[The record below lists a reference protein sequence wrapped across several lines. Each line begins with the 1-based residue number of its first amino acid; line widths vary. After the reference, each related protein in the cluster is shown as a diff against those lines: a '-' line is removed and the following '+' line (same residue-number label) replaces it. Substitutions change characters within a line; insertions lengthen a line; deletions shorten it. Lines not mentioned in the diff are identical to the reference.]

1 MDFCVAWYFWQAAQN
16 KLASISWIFRKPGTM
31 HMRRYLTLLLAA
43 GVAVWSLAAE
53 AQSYPARPITIV
65 VPYAAG
71 GAFDTIARIIAVRMG
86 ELLGQSI
93 VVENVTGAAGI
104 IGVQRVINA
113 KPDGYTVLLGTVG
126 THAYNQS
133 MYRKRRYDAASDF
146 TPVTLFS
153 DQPMVL
159 EGRKDLPANNL
170 AEFAAL
176 LKQNGAK
183 MQYGS
188 AGAGSTTHLACAL
201 LNARV
206 GVDVTHV
213 PYRGGGPVANDLIG
227 GQIDYMCGNMG
238 TSVARVAAKQS
249 KALALLSRERSSL
262 MPELATAHEQGI
274 TDYDVVT
281 WTAFFLPKGAPKDIV
296 AKLNEATHAAMDT
309 PAIKARFNDI
319 GVIGMPRERRGPEYL
334 DRYVVEEIAR
344 WEGPIKAAGLQV
356 D

>member
-1 MDFCVAWYFWQAAQN
+1 MMGQC
-16 KLASISWIFRKPGTM
+16 
-31 HMRRYLTLLLAA
+31 HTLLLAA
-43 GVAVWSLAAE
+43 GVAVWSIAAE
-53 AQSYPARPITIV
+53 AQPYPSRPITMV

-71 GAFDTIARIIAVRMG
+71 GAFDVLARIAGARMG
-86 ELLGQSI
+86 ELLGQSVI
-93 VVENVTGAAGI
+93 VENVTGAAGI
-104 IGVQRVINA
+104 IGVQRVINS

-133 MYRKRRYDAASDF
+133 MYRKRRYDAVNDF
-146 TPVTLFS
+146 TAVTLFS

-159 EGRKDLPANNL
+159 EGRKDLPVNNL

-188 AGAGSTTHLACAL
+188 AGAGTTTHLACAL
-201 LNARV
+201 LNARI

-213 PYRGGGPVANDLIG
+213 PYRGGGPAANDLIG

-238 TSVARVAAKQS
+238 TSVARAAAKQS
-249 KALALLSRERSSL
+249 KPLALLSRERTPL

-274 TDYDVVT
+274 NVDVVT
-281 WTAFFLPKGAPKDIV
+281 WTAFFLPKGAPEDIV
-296 AKLNEATHAAMDT
+296 VKLNEATHAAMDT

-319 GVIGMPRERRGPEYL
+319 GVVGVAPERRGPEYL
-334 DRYVVEEIAR
+334 AKYVVEEIAR
-344 WEGPIKAAGLQV
+344 WEGPIKDAGLQV

>member
-1 MDFCVAWYFWQAAQN
+1 M
-16 KLASISWIFRKPGTM
+16 
-31 HMRRYLTLLLAA
+31 MRQCLVLLVAA
-43 GVAVWSLAAE
+43 GAAAWSAAAE
-53 AQSYPARPITIV
+53 AQSYPARSITMV

-71 GAFDTIARIIAVRMG
+71 GVFDTIARIIGARMS
-86 ELLGQSI
+86 ELLGQSVI
-93 VVENVTGAAGI
+93 VENVTGAGGI
-104 IGVQRVINA
+104 IGVQRVING

-133 MYRKRRYDAASDF
+133 IYRKRRYDAVSDF

-159 EGRKDLPANNL
+159 EGRKDLPANNFT
-170 AEFAAL
+170 EFIAL
-176 LKQNGAK
+176 LKQNGTK

-188 AGAGSTTHLACAL
+188 AGVGSTTHLACAL
-201 LNARV
+201 LNARI
-206 GVDVTHV
+206 GVEVTHV

-238 TSVARVAAKQS
+238 TSVVRAAAKQS
-249 KALALLSRERSSL
+249 KPLALLSRERTPL

-274 TDYDVVT
+274 NVDVVT

-296 AKLNEATHAAMDT
+296 VKLNEATHAAMDT
-309 PAIKARFNDI
+309 PAIRARFNDI
-319 GVIGMPRERRGPEYL
+319 GVVGVAPERRGPEYL
-334 DRYVVEEIAR
+334 ANYVLEEITR
-344 WEGPIKAAGLQV
+344 WEGPIKDAGLQV

>member
-1 MDFCVAWYFWQAAQN
+1 M
-16 KLASISWIFRKPGTM
+16 G
-31 HMRRYLTLLLAA
+31 RRHILTLLVLAA
-43 GVAVWSLAAE
+43 AAWSLAAE
-53 AQSYPARPITIV
+53 AQTYPTRPVTMV

-71 GAFDTIARIIAVRMG
+71 GAFDTIARILAVRMS
-86 ELLGQSI
+86 ELLGQSVI
-93 VVENVTGAAGI
+93 VENVTGAAGI

-113 KPDGYTVLLGTVG
+113 KPGGYTVLLGTVG

-133 MYRKRRYDAASDF
+133 MYRKRRYDAVNDF
-146 TPVTLFS
+146 TPITLFS

-176 LKQNGAK
+176 LKQNGTK

-201 LNARV
+201 LNARI
-206 GVDVTHV
+206 GVEVTHV

-238 TSVARVAAKQS
+238 TSLARAAAKQS
-249 KALALLSRERSSL
+249 KPLALLSRERSSL
-262 MPELATAHEQGI
+262 MPDLPTAHEQGM
-274 TDYDVVT
+274 TDYAVVT
-281 WTAFFLPKGAPKDIV
+281 WTAFFLPKGAPKEIV
-296 AKLNEATHAAMDT
+296 GKLNEVTHAAMDT
-309 PAIKARFNDI
+309 PAIKTRFNDI
-319 GVIGMPRERRGPEYL
+319 GVIGMPPERRGPEYL
-334 DRYVVEEIAR
+334 ARYVVEEIAR
-344 WEGPIKAAGLQV
+344 WEGPIKASGLQV

>member
-1 MDFCVAWYFWQAAQN
+1 MV
-16 KLASISWIFRKPGTM
+16 
-31 HMRRYLTLLLAA
+31 RRYIGIMFAIAA
-43 GVAVWSLAAE
+43 ALWSASVE
-53 AQSYPARPITIV
+53 AQPYPSRPVTLV

-71 GAFDTIARIIAVRMG
+71 GAFDTVARIVGARMG
-86 ELLGQSI
+86 ELLGQSVI
-93 VVENVTGAAGI
+93 VENTTGAAGI
-104 IGVQRVINA
+104 IGVNRVINA
-113 KPDGYTVLLGTVG
+113 KPDGYTILLGTVG
-126 THAYNQS
+126 THAYNQTI
-133 MYRKRRYDAASDF
+133 YRKRRYDALNDF

-170 AEFAAL
+170 AEFIAL

-188 AGAGSTTHLACAL
+188 AGVGTTTHLACAL
-201 LNARV
+201 LNARI

-213 PYRGGGPVANDLIG
+213 PYRGGGPAANDLLG

-238 TSVARVAAKQS
+238 TAVARAAAKQS
-249 KALALLSRERSSL
+249 KPLALLSRERTPL
-262 MPELATAHEQGI
+262 MPDLPTAHESGI

-296 AKLNEATHAAMDT
+296 AKLNEVTHAAMET
-309 PAIKARFNDI
+309 PAIKKRLNDT
-319 GVIGMPRERRGPEYL
+319 GVIGVAPDRRGPEYL
-334 DRYVVEEIAR
+334 ARYVADETAH
-344 WEGPIKAAGLQV
+344 WEGPIKASGLQV

>member
-1 MDFCVAWYFWQAAQN
+1 
-16 KLASISWIFRKPGTM
+16 LPAS
-31 HMRRYLTLLLAA
+31 
-43 GVAVWSLAAE
+43 
-53 AQSYPARPITIV
+53 
-65 VPYAAG
+65 
-71 GAFDTIARIIAVRMG
+71 FDTIARIIAARMS
-86 ELLGQSI
+86 ELLGQSVI
-93 VVENVTGAAGI
+93 VENVTGAAGI

-133 MYRKRRYDAASDF
+133 MYRKRRYDAVSDF

-170 AEFAAL
+170 AEFIAL
-176 LKQNGAK
+176 LKQNGTK

-188 AGAGSTTHLACAL
+188 AGVGSTTHLACAL
-201 LNARV
+201 LNARI

-238 TSVARVAAKQS
+238 TSVVRAAAKQS
-249 KALALLSRERSSL
+249 KPLALLSRERTSL
-262 MPELATAHEQGI
+262 MPDLATAHEQGI
-274 TDYDVVT
+274 TGYDVVT

-296 AKLNEATHAAMDT
+296 DKLNAVTHAAMDT
-309 PAIKARFNDI
+309 PAIKVRLNDI
-319 GVIGMPRERRGPEYL
+319 GVIGTPPQRRGPEYL
-334 DRYVVEEIAR
+334 AKCMVEEIAR